1 MWQIEFSFIKDP
13 VINSMNKKKKK
24 RELDFRYKFK
34 GFQYE
39 IQF

>member
-13 VINSMNKKKKK
+13 VINSMNKKKK